1 MRRKRKTL
9 KKLKVEKDNGQ
20 RVFTN
25 IIGDRPATMKEGEI
39 AFKKIWKELSK

>member
-1 MRRKRKTL
+1 MKRKRKTL
-9 KKLKVEKDNGQ
+9 RKLKVEKDNGQ

-25 IIGDRPATMKEGEI
+25 IIGDRLATMQEGEI